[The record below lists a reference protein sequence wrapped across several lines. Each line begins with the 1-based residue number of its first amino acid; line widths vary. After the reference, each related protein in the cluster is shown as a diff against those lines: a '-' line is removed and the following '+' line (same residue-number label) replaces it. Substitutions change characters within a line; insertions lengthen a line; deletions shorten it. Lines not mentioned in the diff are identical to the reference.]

1 MRGLSAYVMGIS
13 GKYTTGKWSEFRES
27 AETEIVTVRAE
38 NPANWLIE
46 LSNEGVKSS
55 VDGLVLVN
63 GFREL
68 DLPPEQYAMMEKAE
82 GYEAHSVF
90 FEASRNNRSPVA
102 QAFIY
107 VSDTPGESTEFA
119 YLHKRLWSWGGVPLL
134 YRKTPGKVELFR
146 CASKADFDQST
157 EVPKYRA
164 YDTLIVSSDIANAE
178 HATAAWWDFDR
189 LRNGTLWDD
198 PAICEHLLSDTASAH
213 RHLVDNIFG
222 LCGKIRTGTLLSER
236 LQRRLLILSLLIA
249 YLDERSALETDY
261 FAHFQPGAAT
271 FADVMRNGP
280 ALVNLLGALEKRF
293 NGHVF
298 ELDEDLHAELAK
310 STHLGAFA
318 DLIEGRQDAHGQGSF
333 WRLYSFR
340 DLPVELISNIYQLF
354 VEDRQ
359 SSIYT
364 PPALVR
370 LMLDEALSWERI
382 DRLVERDEVILDP
395 ACGSAVYLVEA
406 YKRLVLHWRMRND
419 WARPK
424 TADLKALLTRVHGV
438 DLEAGAIKLAA
449 FSLCLALCEA
459 LEPEHIRKS
468 VQLFPE
474 LEGKSLHASC
484 FFEAIEL
491 GLINKRVGVIVGNPP
506 FKSKLST
513 PAASRAAADFKKA
526 LGNKLPDD
534 QLAYL
539 FLVYAKRLLADGGVI
554 SMIQP
559 AGFLYNLNPEAVRRQ
574 IFNKWDVREVLDFVS
589 VRGIFSKGDA
599 DTKIIVIV
607 ALAGE
612 PDSSRKIL
620 HAIFRRSGKA
630 DAEQSFDIDY
640 YDMHWISQHND
651 LADHRTWRSGLLGNQ
666 RVAGLVQRLAKMRT
680 LGAVAKANGWEF
692 GQGFMRG
699 NRTHQHSLDHIW
711 GKRMV
716 PPSAIGP
723 SGIDRGKVTDAPRV
737 PISDVRSK
745 QAFCSPL
752 LLVRKHQDLDHGVWD
767 EGYMTFADEIVGF
780 SGAKGNAKTLSE
792 VSEYLSANRVALSAY
807 VAATSFRLYNKK
819 ATATSTGDVLD
830 LPFPEDGD
838 LALSTSESILVQDI
852 VDFQRDLIRQGDKSH
867 ALKNTGH
874 NVMPE
879 FNETLLT
886 SINGFYSDNPLIA
899 HPYRCWPGIICQPYS
914 FGPANIDWSDSEKLR
929 GRLDALIREQRS
941 ETVSVTRIARIYD
954 DNMLFLIKPDRLR
967 FWMRSIALRDADEVL
982 ADLRAQG
989 Y

>member
-1 MRGLSAYVMGIS
+1 M
-13 GKYTTGKWSEFRES
+13 
-27 AETEIVTVRAE
+27 RAE
-38 NPANWLIE
+38 NPAKWLIE
-46 LSNEGVKSS
+46 LSKGDTKSS
-55 VDGLVLVN
+55 IDGLILVK
-63 GFREL
+63 GFRAL
-68 DLPPEQYAMMEKAE
+68 DLSPEQYAMMEKAE
-82 GYEAHSVF
+82 NYEAHSVF

-107 VSDTPGESTEFA
+107 VSDHSGESQDFA
-119 YLHKRLWSWGGVPLL
+119 VLHKRLWSWGGVPLL

-157 EVPKYRA
+157 EVPKYKA
-164 YDTLIVSSDIANAE
+164 YDTFSIAADISSAE
-178 HATAAWWDFDR
+178 TSTAAWWDLGR

-198 PAICEHLLSDTASAH
+198 PSICEHLLSDTASAH

-222 LCGKIRTGTLLSER
+222 LYKKIRTDSLLSEG

-249 YLDERSALETDY
+249 YLDERNALETDY
-261 FAHFQPGAAT
+261 FAQFHPGAKT
-271 FADVMRNGP
+271 FADVMRAGP
-280 ALVNLLGALEKRF
+280 PLVNLLAALEKRF

-298 ELDEDLHAELAK
+298 ELDADLRAELAE
-310 STHLGAFA
+310 TTQLGAFA
-318 DLIEGRQDAHGQGSF
+318 DLVEGCQDAHGQGSF

-354 VEDRQ
+354 VEDKE

-382 DRLVERDEVILDP
+382 DRLIERDEVILDP

-419 WARPK
+419 WERPK

-438 DLEAGAIKLAA
+438 DLEPGAIKLAA

-474 LEGKSLHASC
+474 LESETLHAKC
-484 FFEAIEL
+484 FFEAREL
-491 GLINKRVGVIVGNPP
+491 GLITKRVGVIVGNPP

-513 PAASRAAADFKKA
+513 PGASQAAADFKQA
-526 LGNKLPDD
+526 LGGKLPDD

-539 FLVYAKRLLADGGVI
+539 FLVCAKDLLADGGVI

-559 AGFLYNLNPEAVRRQ
+559 AGFLYNLNPERLRWH
-574 IFNKWDVREVLDFVS
+574 IFQSWDVREILDFVS
-589 VRGIFSKGDA
+589 VRGLFSKGDA
-599 DTKIIVIV
+599 DTKIVVVV
-607 ALAGE
+607 AIAGE
-612 PDSSRKIL
+612 PDPARKVL

-640 YDMHWISQHND
+640 YDMHWISRSTN
-651 LADHRTWRSGLLGNQ
+651 LADHRMWRSGLLGNQ
-666 RVAGLVQRLAKMRT
+666 RCTDLVQRLAKMRT
-680 LGAVAKANGWEF
+680 LGAFAKAKGWEF

-699 NRTHQHSLDHIW
+699 NRAHRYSLDHIW

-716 PPSAIGP
+716 PPGAIGRN
-723 SGIDRGKVTDAPRV
+723 GIDSAKVTDAPRV
-737 PISDVRSK
+737 PISDARSE
-745 QAFCSPL
+745 QAFLAPL
-752 LLVRKHQDLDHGVWD
+752 LLVRKHQDLDHGVWS

-780 SGAKGNAKTLSE
+780 SGAGRNEKALRE
-792 VSEYLSANRVALSAY
+792 VSDFLSANRVSLSAY

-819 ATATSTGDVLD
+819 ATVTSTGDVLD
-830 LPFPEDGD
+830 LPFPESGD
-838 LALSTSESILVQDI
+838 LELSASETILVHDI
-852 VDFQRDLIRQGDKSH
+852 VNYQRELIRRGDKSYV
-867 ALKNTGH
+867 LRSTGH
-874 NVMPE
+874 SALPA
-879 FNETLLT
+879 FNETLLA
-886 SINGFYSDNPLIA
+886 SINQLYSDNPLVA
-899 HPYRCWPGIICQPYS
+899 HPSQCWPGIICQPYS

-929 GRLDALIREQRS
+929 GRLDAVVRQQRS

-954 DNMLFLIKPDRLR
+954 DNLLFLIKPDRLR

>member
-1 MRGLSAYVMGIS
+1 MCHGASGSAVGPKKCQDF
-13 GKYTTGKWSEFRES
+13 GEFRRCGERY
-27 AETEIVTVRAE
+27 VRAE
-38 NPANWLIE
+38 NPAKWLIE
-46 LSNEGVKSS
+46 LSGEDTKSS
-55 VDGLVLVN
+55 VDGLVLVKS
-63 GFREL
+63 FRAL

-82 GYEAHSVF
+82 SYEAHSVF

-107 VSDTPGESTEFA
+107 VSDHPGESQDFA
-119 YLHKRLWSWGGVPLL
+119 ALHKRLWSWGGVPLL

-146 CASKADFDQST
+146 CASKADFDQSGD
-157 EVPKYRA
+157 VPRYKA
-164 YDTLIVSSDIANAE
+164 YDTFNIAADISNAE
-178 HATAAWWDFDR
+178 ASTAAWWDLGR

-213 RHLVDNIFG
+213 RHLVDSIFG
-222 LCGKIRTGTLLSER
+222 LYKKIRTGSLLSET

-249 YLDERSALETDY
+249 YLDERNALETDY
-261 FAHFQPGAAT
+261 FAQFHPGAKT
-271 FADVMRNGP
+271 FADVIRAGP
-280 ALVNLLGALEKRF
+280 PLVKLLTALEKRF

-298 ELDEDLHAELAK
+298 ELDDDLQMELAQ
-310 STHLGAFA
+310 STQLGAFA
-318 DLIEGRQDAHGQGSF
+318 DLIEGREDAHGQGSF

-354 VEDRQ
+354 VEDKE

-382 DRLVERDEVILDP
+382 DRLIERDEVILDP

-406 YKRLVLHWRMRND
+406 YKRLVLHWRMRNN

-424 TADLKALLTRVHGV
+424 TRDLRALLTRVHGV
-438 DLEAGAIKLAA
+438 DLEPGAIKLAA

-474 LEGKSLHASC
+474 LEGETLHPVC
-484 FFEAIEL
+484 FFEAREL
-491 GLINKRVGVIVGNPP
+491 GLIRKRIGVIVGNPP

-513 PAASRAAADFKKA
+513 PGASRAAADFKQE
-526 LGNKLPDD
+526 LGEKLPDD

-539 FLVYAKRLLADGGVI
+539 FLVYAKQLLAEGGVI

-559 AGFLYNLNPEAVRRQ
+559 AGFLYNLKTEALRRH
-574 IFNKWDVREVLDFVS
+574 IFQEWDVREILDFVS
-589 VRGIFSKGDA
+589 VRGLFSKGDA
-599 DTKIIVIV
+599 DTKIIVVV

-612 PDSSRKIL
+612 PDLERRIL

-640 YDMHWISQHND
+640 YDMHWISRTAD
-651 LADHRTWRSGLLGNQ
+651 MADHRTWRSGLLGNQ
-666 RVAGLVQRLAKMRT
+666 RVADLVQRLATMRT
-680 LGAVAKANGWEF
+680 LGDFAKANGWES

-699 NRTHQHSLDHIW
+699 NRAHKNSVDHIW

-716 PPSAIGP
+716 PPGAIGP
-723 SGIDRGKVTDAPRV
+723 NGIDRAKVTDAPLV
-737 PISDVRSK
+737 SISDVRSE
-745 QAFCSPL
+745 QAFLPPL
-752 LLVRKHQDLDHGVWD
+752 LLVRKHQDLDHGVWND
-767 EGYMTFADEIVGF
+767 GYVTFADEIVGF
-780 SGAKGNAKTLSE
+780 SGAGRSE
-792 VSEYLSANRVALSAY
+792 RVLRQTSDFLSANRVALSAY

-819 ATATSTGDVLD
+819 ATVTSTGDVLD
-830 LPFPEDGD
+830 LPFPESGD
-838 LALSTSESILVQDI
+838 LELSASETILVHDI
-852 VDFQRDLIRQGDKSH
+852 VTYQRDLIRKGDKSYV
-867 ALKNTGH
+867 LMSTGH
-874 NVMPE
+874 SALPA
-879 FNETLLT
+879 FNETLLA
-886 SINGFYSDNPLIA
+886 SINGLYSDNPLVA
-899 HPYRCWPGIICQPYS
+899 HPCQCWPGIICQPYS
-914 FGPANIDWSDSEKLR
+914 FGTANIDWSDSEKLR
-929 GRLDALIREQRS
+929 GRIDALIREQRS

-954 DNMLFLIKPDRLR
+954 DNLLFLIKPDRLR